1 MQKIISKKAFIVF
14 LIFSLVFSLVGVL
27 IWKVQTEPVSDRT
40 TQLLDIPVSFPASYV
55 ENIRLELLNNNSDR
69 DYDYPQ
75 AYQEPGT
82 VRIPVLAYHHIDT
95 MPEYGKDIYVS
106 PEIFEQ
112 QMAYLK
118 SKNYKTITPEEYFE
132 QLKSGENPKQKTVLI
147 TFGDGNRDNYTNAYP
162 ILKKYGFTGA
172 FYIITNVLN
181 INPNELKEMSD
192 NGMSIQN
199 HSATHTDLTY
209 VTDPGFLQK
218 EVIDTKTFLESI
230 TGKPVISFL
239 YPNCGYNDTVK
250 KVIENSGQK
259 LAFTCGANI
268 DNKFDN
274 RFALNRIYIYNDLE
288 NFKKRLSGFVEE
300 ASY

>member
-1 MQKIISKKAFIVF
+1 MRKFTSKKVLVTFLILF
-14 LIFSLVFSLVGVL
+14 LIFLLIGAL
-27 IWKVQTEPVSDRT
+27 IWKVQTKPVLDKNT
-40 TQLLDIPVSFPASYV
+40 PLLDIPVSFPASYV
-55 ENIRLELLNNNSDR
+55 ENIRLEILNDNFDR

-132 QLKSGENPKQKTVLI
+132 QLKLGENPKQKTVLI

-172 FYIITNVLN
+172 LYIITNVLN

-230 TGKPVISFL
+230 TGKLIISFL

-250 KVIENSGQK
+250 KTIENSDQQ
-259 LAFTCGANI
+259 LAFACGASI

-274 RFALNRIYIYNDLE
+274 RFALNRIYVYNDLE
-288 NFKKRLSGFVEE
+288 NFKKRLSGIVEQV
-300 ASY
+300 SY